1 MPSKTFPVIT
11 TTDGQPTFEKPLP
24 EIVAGM
30 KIGGAIKILSR
41 VEYHTDQQRKWYKG
55 VCLRGLSD
63 WTGDTPGEWDLK
75 IKALCGGGLLKKE
88 IIYIGD
94 GKTCERLTTVG
105 VGKRNFTQFIQ
116 NILSKAIEMDWPVT
130 PPDAELRKF

>member
-1 MPSKTFPVIT
+1 MPSKTFPVIGM
-11 TTDGQPTFEKPLP
+11 TDDGPTFEKTLP
-24 EIVAGM
+24 EIVADM
-30 KIGGAIKILSR
+30 KMGGALKKLTA

-75 IKALCGGGLLKKE
+75 LKILCGGGLLKKE
-88 IIYIGD
+88 TIYIGD
-94 GKTCERLTTVG
+94 GKTCERLTIVG
-105 VGKRNFTQFIQ
+105 VGKRNLTQFIE
-116 NILSKAIEMDWPVT
+116 NILSKSIEMDLHIT